1 MVGRGRPPVRRVQS
15 AAEMPTRPQ
24 TRRCVVAT
32 ASSDIFL
39 GGLCVEILRFVRC
52 AGARMA
58 QMVATMATT
67 AQDFYTGSA
76 AQLND
81 LLLLAARAGYTGVP
95 R

>member
-1 MVGRGRPPVRRVQS
+1 
-15 AAEMPTRPQ
+15 
-24 TRRCVVAT
+24 
-32 ASSDIFL
+32 
-39 GGLCVEILRFVRC
+39 VEILRFVRC

-81 LLLLAARAGYTGVP
+81 LLLLAARAGYTGGP